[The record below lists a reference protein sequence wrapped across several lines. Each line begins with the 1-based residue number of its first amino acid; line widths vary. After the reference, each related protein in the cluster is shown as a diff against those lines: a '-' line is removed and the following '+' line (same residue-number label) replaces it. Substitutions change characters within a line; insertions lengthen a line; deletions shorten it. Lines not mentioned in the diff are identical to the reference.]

1 MKIKNS
7 IKLIISTLILSSF
20 IYSGS
25 VTPVLGL
32 RFNDIAG
39 STDLQGPSQ
48 TLGLKMDV
56 GSGVYSGF
64 DTNGTDFRI
73 FVQQSF
79 GTFGF
84 GRNNDGENQ
93 FTVGGNYNILDN
105 LQVSLDYVINRLTDN
120 AADGDPLSG
129 VPYDDE
135 IRMSLSITF

>member
-25 VTPVLGL
+25 VTPVLAL

-64 DTNGTDFRI
+64 DTKS
-73 FVQQSF
+73 V
-79 GTFGF
+79 
-84 GRNNDGENQ
+84 RNRFNP
-93 FTVGGNYNILDN
+93 
-105 LQVSLDYVINRLTDN
+105 SLNSLFAIIACSGSERRL
-120 AADGDPLSG
+120 
-129 VPYDDE
+129 YE
-135 IRMSLSITF
+135 

>member
-48 TLGLKMDV
+48 TLGLKMQV
-56 GSGVYSGF
+56 GDGVYSGF
-64 DTNGTDFRI
+64 DTNGVDFRI

-79 GTFGF
+79 GMFGL
-84 GRNNDGENQ
+84 GTNNDGEPQ
-93 FTVGGNYNILDN
+93 FTVGGYYDVLDN
-105 LQVSLDYVINRLTDN
+105 LNVSLDYVVNRLTDDDAN
-120 AADGDPLSG
+120 PGT
-129 VPYDDE
+129 PYPDE
-135 IRMSLSITF
+135 IRMSLSVTF

>member
-7 IKLIISTLILSSF
+7 IKLIISTVLLSSF

-25 VTPVLGL
+25 VTPALGL

-39 STDLQGPSQ
+39 STSLQGPSQ

-73 FVQQSF
+73 FVQQSY

-84 GRNNDGENQ
+84 GRNSDGENQ

-120 AADGDPLSG
+120 AADGDALSG
-129 VPYDDE
+129 IPYPDE
-135 IRMSLSITF
+135 IRMSLSVTF

>member
-7 IKLIISTLILSSF
+7 IKLIVSTLILSSF

-56 GSGVYSGF
+56 GSGVFSGF
-64 DTNGTDFRI
+64 DTNDRSCTSCFI
-73 FVQQSF
+73 NHISF
-79 GTFGF
+79 SLKRY
-84 GRNNDGENQ
+84 RN
-93 FTVGGNYNILDN
+93 
-105 LQVSLDYVINRLTDN
+105 
-120 AADGDPLSG
+120 
-129 VPYDDE
+129 
-135 IRMSLSITF
+135 

>member
-25 VTPVLGL
+25 VTPVLAL

-79 GTFGF
+79 GIFGL
-84 GRNNDGENQ
+84 GTNDESEPQ
-93 FTVGGNYNILDN
+93 FTVGGYYNVLDN
-105 LQVSLDYVINRLTDN
+105 LNVSLDYVINRLTDDDAN
-120 AADGDPLSG
+120 LGT
-129 VPYDDE
+129 PYPDE